1 MCGGGDGEVNKVSCT
16 YGCSDHCHGLQH
28 GQVIGVDVSSD
39 ISFNVA
45 CYSTMAQAGKARE
58 GGRTR
63 RSMAKRVLHGCHIT
77 HMGINWKQSTVYKP
91 HHIQCHQRI
100 RESNV
105 TSGII
110 HSFTFG
116 GEQEDMKCK
125 RLTTMFLRYSM
136 N

>member
-1 MCGGGDGEVNKVSCT
+1 MGYLCSVDGVSHYSGLVQICGDLCVGGGDGEVNKVSCT

-45 CYSTMAQAGKARE
+45 CYSTMAQAGKTRE

-91 HHIQCHQRI
+91 HHI
-100 RESNV
+100 
-105 TSGII
+105 
-110 HSFTFG
+110 
-116 GEQEDMKCK
+116 
-125 RLTTMFLRYSM
+125 
-136 N
+136 